1 MTRVFNARVICES
14 LDWQRI
20 FPVGSKIGNRES
32 VSAAS
37 RTDCIEIRGA
47 RQNNLKGID
56 IDLPLGKLTVVT
68 GPSGSGKSSLAFETI
83 YAEGQRRYVETF
95 SPYMRQFLDRMDKPR
110 VDDIRG
116 IPPAIAV
123 EQSNPV
129 KTSRST
135 LGTMTEINDYLKL
148 LWPRITRAFCPNC
161 DREIRPET
169 TQSIAEQIVTQFTT
183 CHSERSEAKRNVV
196 EESLDISADKRISR
210 DPSTALR
217 SAQDDNNGKP
227 ATILITFWVAVP
239 AKTEPRRFFD
249 FLQQQG
255 YLRVWVDNQVVRV
268 DDEPKIKRLG
278 ARVQVIQDRIAITD
292 ENRPRLVEAIETAL
306 RFGKGKINVIT
317 VEAGV
322 WPAKSKNAADTAATT
337 AIPFSTGW
345 HCAYCDLDIRPPTP
359 GLFSFNN
366 PLGAC
371 PECRGFGR
379 TIAIDLNKAIPNRS
393 LSIKQGVVRVFRGA
407 EFGESQKDL
416 LRACAREDIDIN
428 VPFEELP
435 KPDQDFVIEGEK
447 RSGEYTEEDYEY
459 DRWYGVRG
467 FFRWLESKTYKM
479 HVRVLLSRYRAYIT
493 CPKCKSGRYQPEALN
508 YKIQG
513 AAVSSPPSQKGGLET
528 APPCLTLP
536 EFQALSISS
545 AHDFLRN
552 LKIAS
557 GDKTAGMLRDEIC
570 ARLNYL
576 CEVGVGYLTLDRSTR
591 TLSGGEVQRVNL
603 TTCLGASLVNTLFV
617 MDEPSIGL
625 HPRDVGQLVRVMH
638 NLRDKGNT
646 LLVVEH
652 EEQIIRAADNLIDL
666 GPSRGEH
673 GGELVWNGKLEEFL
687 CSRFPVGSA
696 TEDVVTH
703 KPRRPQGDG
712 YNSLTRDYL
721 TGRKSIPVPKSRR
734 KSTSSIKIIGARQ
747 HNLKHIDV
755 DIPLGIFTCV
765 TGVSGSG
772 KSTLIHD
779 VLYRNL
785 LVAKGQSSDA
795 GECKSVI
802 GAHRVGDL
810 VMVDQSPLARTPR
823 STPIVYLGLFDR
835 VRELF
840 AAQPEA
846 MAQGLTASAF
856 SFNSGSGRCER
867 CSGTGYEKIEM
878 QFLSDLFVRCAECE
892 GKRFQSHVLK
902 VRLHNRSI
910 DDVLKLTVSE
920 AIQFFAQISDQTL
933 KLERATEISDGL
945 KVLEEVGLG
954 YLRLGQ
960 PLSTLSGGE
969 SQRLKLVGHL
979 AEAENIQRPNGDA
992 VGNLFIFDEPTTG
1005 LHFDDVARLLEVFQ
1019 RLVDAG
1025 HSLIVIEHNL
1035 EVIKCTDWIVD
1046 LGPEAGDEG
1055 GEVVAV
1061 GTPEQIAKVE
1071 NSHTGQFLRRILS
1084 KSLKPLHVIPSRED
1098 GEGPRKTSRELERSF
1113 AYAQDDSV
1121 ELARA
1126 AEETPR
1132 FRVNGAGSIHVHGAR
1147 EHNLK
1152 NIDVKIPREQL
1163 VVITGLSG
1171 SGKSTLAF
1179 DILFAE
1185 GQRRFL
1191 DSMSPYARQF
1201 VEQLEKPDVD
1211 LVSGLPPSVAI
1222 EQRVTRGGGKS
1233 TVATVTE
1240 VYHFLRLLF
1249 AKTGTQFCP
1258 DCDLPVTN
1266 QSVVSIVKQIQAAA
1280 KTGPLK
1286 VLAPLVKARK
1296 GFHTDVARWAE
1307 RQRLDTLCI
1316 DGRLV
1321 PLSKFRKLE
1330 RFKEHTI
1337 DVVVGVIDRKRI
1349 ADARDIVRRA
1359 LEIGRG
1365 TARLLD
1371 SRKRLTVA
1379 STEMS
1384 CPGCGRAFE
1393 ELDPRLFSFNSPHGA
1408 CEECGGFGEIWD
1420 QDFQTA
1426 GGHDG
1431 ESVLE
1436 NELAAERE
1444 SQWIEEGEAREC
1456 PSCHGSRLNA
1466 VARHVRVQGYT
1477 IDQFTKLSA
1486 SEAARTMD
1494 RLKFKDTHQTIAAGL
1509 LPEIQQRL
1517 RFMEKVGLG
1526 YLALG
1531 RSAKTLSGGES
1542 QRIRLAAQLGSN
1554 LRGVLYVL
1562 DEPTIGLHPRDNL
1575 QLLETLAALRNKGN
1589 SLIVVEHDEETMRR
1603 ADHIIDLGP
1612 RAGLH
1617 GGQVVASGTLRTIEI
1632 NPNSETARCLKSP
1645 LCHPIRGSRR
1655 GLRDVENWIEIKSAR
1670 ANNLKKIDVRFPV
1683 GRFSVI
1689 TGISGSGKS
1698 TLMHDVILPTV
1709 RESLG
1714 SARVPRAGEGILP
1727 SRTSQLRLWP
1737 DKSRKEKSS
1746 LSQNAAT
1753 STPEARSSQIA
1764 AIYEVDQSPIGK
1776 TSRSTPGTYVKVFD
1790 EIRNLYAQLPVS
1802 RVRGYSASRFSFNAE
1817 GGRCETCKGQG
1828 VIKLEMNFLPSS
1840 YVPCE
1845 DCRGRRYNP
1854 QTLEVLYNEKSIGDV
1869 MEMTIEEGAQ
1879 FFSAHPKIARTLSLL
1894 VDTGLGYLKLGQP
1907 SPTLSGGEAQRLKL
1921 VTQLKRGVSRA
1932 ADERI
1937 RKMRKPG
1944 STLYLLE
1951 EPTIGLHMAD
1961 IELLLNVL
1969 HRLVDEG
1976 NTVIVIEHNL
1986 SVIAEADYI
1995 VDLGPEAGD
2004 AGGEVVACGTPE
2016 QVAKNRVSRTAPFL
2030 RRVLK
2035 APRQQTARSS

>member
-1 MTRVFNARVICES
+1 MIAPARNACV
-14 LDWQRI
+14 
-20 FPVGSKIGNRES
+20 
-32 VSAAS
+32 
-37 RTDCIEIRGA
+37 EIRGA

-56 IDLPLGKLTVVT
+56 VDLPLGKLTVVT

-116 IPPAIAV
+116 IPPAIAI
-123 EQSNPV
+123 EQANPV

-135 LGTMTEINDYLKL
+135 VGTMTEINDYLKL
-148 LWPRITRAFCPNC
+148 LWPRVSRAFCPSC
-161 DREIRPET
+161 GRQIRPET
-169 TQSIAEQIVTQFTT
+169 AQSIAGQVL
-183 CHSERSEAKRNVV
+183 CHFERSREIPSRNQLVTP
-196 EESLDISADKRISR
+196 R
-210 DPSTALR
+210 DSST
-217 SAQDDNNGKP
+217 SP
-227 ATILITFWVAVP
+227 ATAGSGRNDGTTVLITFWISVP
-239 AKTEPRRFFD
+239 PKTEPRKFFD

-255 YLRVWVDNQVVRV
+255 YVRVWIDNQIVRV
-268 DDEPKIKRLG
+268 DDADPKIKRLG
-278 ARVQVIQDRIAITD
+278 ARVQVIQDRIAISE
-292 ENRPRLVEAIETAL
+292 ENRARLVEAIETAL
-306 RFGKGKINVIT
+306 RFGKGKINIIPISENAERRT
-317 VEAGV
+317 SNTER
-322 WPAKSKNAADTAATT
+322 PANHRPVRRSLGEGGSPLTSHEF
-337 AIPFSTGW
+337 PFSTGW
-345 HCAYCDLDIRPPTP
+345 HCAWCDLDIRPPTP

-379 TIAIDLNKAIPNRS
+379 TISIDLNKAIPNRR

-416 LRACAREDIDIN
+416 LRACARKEIDVN

-435 KPDQDFVIEGEK
+435 RADQDFVIEGDK
-447 RSGEYTEEDYEY
+447 RSGEYTEEDYEH
-459 DRWYGVRG
+459 DRWYGVSG

-493 CPKCKSGRYQPEALN
+493 CPKCNGGRYQPETLN
-508 YKIQG
+508 YKCSATVPVASLRG
-513 AAVSSPPSQKGGLET
+513 KLALGRVRPTGEPEACVT
-528 APPCLTLP
+528 LTLP
-536 EFQALSISS
+536 EFQALSIADAS
-545 AHDFLRN
+545 DFLRA
-552 LKIAS
+552 IEISS
-557 GDKTAGMLRDEIC
+557 GDKTAQMLRDEIC
-570 ARLNYL
+570 SRLDYL

-603 TTCLGASLVNTLFV
+603 TTCLGASLANTLFV

-666 GPSRGEH
+666 GPGRGEH
-673 GGELVWNGKLEEFL
+673 GGELMWNGPLESFVGQAL
-687 CSRFPVGSA
+687 RLPSSRMASDA
-696 TEDVVTH
+696 LALQ
-703 KPRRPQGDG
+703 RQ
-712 YNSLTRDYL
+712 SLTRDYL
-721 TGRKSIPVPKSRR
+721 VGRKTIPLPKSRR
-734 KSTSSIKIIGARQ
+734 SWTSSIKVTGARQ
-747 HNLKHIDV
+747 HNLKNIDV
-755 DIPLGIFTCV
+755 DLPLGVFACV

-779 VLYRNL
+779 VLHRNL
-785 LVAKGQSSDA
+785 LRAKGQSTDHQPSVAAATYGLA
-795 GECKSVI
+795 GAPGTCKSVT
-802 GAHRVGDL
+802 GAHQIGEV

-823 STPIVYLGLFDR
+823 STPILYLGLFDR

-846 MAQGLTASAF
+846 MAQGLTAAAF

-867 CSGTGYEKIEM
+867 CSGTGFEKVEM

-892 GKRFQSHVLK
+892 GKRFQPHVLK
-902 VRLHNRSI
+902 VRLHGKSI
-910 DDVLKLTVSE
+910 HNVLELTVSE
-920 AIQFFAQISDQTL
+920 AIQFFAQIDDDRGPQ
-933 KLERATEISDGL
+933 ISSGL

-954 YLRLGQ
+954 YLQLGQ
-960 PLSTLSGGE
+960 PLNTLSGGE
-969 SQRLKLVGHL
+969 SQRLKLVRHL
-979 AEAENIQRPNGDA
+979 AETENAQRPTSNAQRPNGEA
-992 VGNLFIFDEPTTG
+992 IGNLFIFDEPTTG
-1005 LHFDDVARLLEVFQ
+1005 LHFDDVAMLLRLFQ
-1019 RLVDAG
+1019 RLVDRG
-1025 HSLIVIEHNL
+1025 HSIVVIEHNL
-1035 EVIKCTDWIVD
+1035 EVIKCADWIID
-1046 LGPEAGDEG
+1046 LGPEAGDAG
-1055 GEVVAV
+1055 GEVVAT
-1061 GTPEQIAKVE
+1061 GTPEEIARIE
-1071 NSHTGQFLRRILS
+1071 GSHTGKFLAQVLGEGSAGMLPAVRGILPRIPRRRIY
-1084 KSLKPLHVIPSRED
+1084 
-1098 GEGPRKTSRELERSF
+1098 
-1113 AYAQDDSV
+1113 AAQDD
-1121 ELARA
+1121 ELSLRA
-1126 AEETPR
+1126 AEEPPGASR
-1132 FRVNGAGSIHVHGAR
+1132 MLALPKNRNGAIHVHGAR

-1258 DCDLPVTN
+1258 DCDLPVAK
-1266 QSVVSIVKQIQAAA
+1266 QSVAAIVKQIEAAA
-1280 KTGPLK
+1280 KRGPLK

-1296 GFHTDVARWAE
+1296 GFYTDVAHWAA
-1307 RQRLDTLCI
+1307 RQGFDTLYV
-1316 DGRLV
+1316 DGKLV
-1321 PLSKFRKLE
+1321 PISRFRKLE

-1337 DVVVGVIDRKRI
+1337 DVVVDVIDRKRI
-1349 ADARDIVRRA
+1349 ANARDVARRA

-1371 SRKRLTVA
+1371 SKNRLTVV

-1384 CPGCGRAFE
+1384 CPNCGRAFE

-1420 QDFQTA
+1420 QDLQTA
-1426 GGHDG
+1426 ADRDG

-1444 SQWIEEGEAREC
+1444 SEWIEEGEAREC
-1456 PSCHGSRLNA
+1456 PSCRGSRLNA
-1466 VARHVRVQGYT
+1466 VARHVRVQGYA
-1477 IDQFTKLSA
+1477 IDQFTNLSA
-1486 SEAARTMD
+1486 SEATRAIG
-1494 RLKFKDTHQTIAAGL
+1494 RLKFKGAHETIAAGL
-1509 LPEIQQRL
+1509 IPEIQQRL
-1517 RFMEKVGLG
+1517 RFMETVGLG

-1562 DEPTIGLHPRDNL
+1562 DEPTIGLHARDNMR
-1575 QLLETLAALRNKGN
+1575 LLETLTALRNKGN

-1603 ADHIIDLGP
+1603 ADHIVDLGP
-1612 RAGLH
+1612 RAGVH
-1617 GGQVVASGTLRTIEI
+1617 GGEVVATGTLRDIEK
-1632 NPNSETARCLKSP
+1632 NPKSETARCLKTP
-1645 LCHPIRGSRR
+1645 LRHPIRGSRR
-1655 GLRDVENWIEIKSAR
+1655 SLRDVENWIEVHRAR
-1670 ANNLKKIDVRFPV
+1670 ANNLKDINVRFPI
-1683 GRFSVI
+1683 GRLSVI

-1698 TLMHDVILPTV
+1698 TLMHDALLPQV
-1709 RESLG
+1709 REHLG
-1714 SARVPRAGEGILP
+1714 SARASPADRGASPRSSGGQMGLFEEKVRNGEGAI
-1727 SRTSQLRLWP
+1727 
-1737 DKSRKEKSS
+1737 
-1746 LSQNAAT
+1746 A
-1753 STPEARSSQIA
+1753 STRGACAPQIEAV
-1764 AIYEVDQSPIGK
+1764 YEVDQSPIGK

-1790 EIRNLYAQLPVS
+1790 EVRNLYAQLPVS

-1828 VIKLEMNFLPSS
+1828 VIKLEMNFLPRS

-1845 DCRGRRYNP
+1845 DCDGRRYNP
-1854 QTLEVLYNEKSIGDV
+1854 QTLEVLYNGKSIGDL
-1869 MEMTIEEGAQ
+1869 MEITIEEAAQ
-1879 FFSAHPKIARTLSLL
+1879 FFSAHPKIARALSLL

-1937 RKMRKPG
+1937 RKMRTPG

-2004 AGGEVVACGTPE
+2004 AGGKVVATGTPE
-2016 QVAKNRVSRTAPFL
+2016 QIAKNRVSRTAPFL
-2030 RRVLK
+2030 RKVLNRSRV
-2035 APRQQTARSS
+2035 PVSSM